1 MSIYQLK
8 PAFQRLLRPLAAA
21 LAERGVRPN
30 QVTLAALW
38 LSLVVGALVA
48 LFPDVRALVLLI
60 PVVLLL
66 RMALNAI
73 DGMMAR
79 EHGMASPL
87 GAFLN
92 ELTDI
97 VSDAALYLPFAILT
111 DSRLVVLVVIL
122 AGVAETAGILGRT
135 VGASRRYDGPAGK
148 SDRALLFGLVAVVLA
163 LWTPPRALTEVV
175 WALLLVLLALTVSRR
190 IRGAL
195 GELP

>member
-21 LAERGVRPN
+21 FAERGVRPN

-73 DGMMAR
+73 DDMMAR
-79 EHGMASPL
+79 EHGMASPP

-122 AGVAETAGILGRT
+122 AGVAETAGILGRP
-135 VGASRRYDGPAGK
+135 V
-148 SDRALLFGLVAVVLA
+148 VA
-163 LWTPPRALTEVV
+163 P
-175 WALLLVLLALTVSRR
+175 
-190 IRGAL
+190 RGATT
-195 GELP
+195 GRPARAIGPCCSGW